1 MTTPPQPPDSVGD
14 TRVGGPGDEAGT
26 DAEATRTMS
35 ADPPRG
41 FDADAE
47 ATVQIPPVAGP
58 PGSDASAGEGGGAGR
73 GRRRALIAGSVVV
86 GLVAVLYV
94 GDLLISAT
102 SVPRGVA
109 VAGVGIGGMNRAAA
123 AEALRSELGPRVARP
138 ITLVAGTGPG
148 ASTTT
153 LDPRAAGLDLDVDA
167 TIAQAGEQ
175 PLNPITRLT
184 SLFGDREVP
193 PISKGNPVA
202 VGQAID
208 TARPQLDRPSVE
220 GTIRFEGDR
229 PVPVPSAPGR
239 VVDSRTSVDVVM
251 AHWLD
256 PAPVSLPVTEQPV
269 SVTQEGIDTAL
280 REVAVPA
287 VAGPAYVVGDG
298 RNATLS
304 PTEIGSFLRFDP
316 DGSGGLQP
324 RVDVPVA
331 EKVVDRDLA
340 ATEAEPKD
348 ASFAFAGTAATVVP
362 AVTGR
367 TIDYPKTFEG
377 LVEALGRGADPAPP
391 TTDTAPPAPPGATP
405 APPPPA
411 SGRAVNAV
419 YATTPPKV
427 TTEALQALGP
437 ATVIG
442 EFQTNGFAADS
453 GQNIKRVAEIVNGAT
468 VAPGA
473 TFSLNGFTGPRDA
486 SQGFVEAGIID
497 DGVPGRGIGG
507 GISQFATTLYNAS
520 YFAGLEQIEHKE
532 HSYYISRY
540 PAGREATVFE
550 GAIDLKFRNDGATPV
565 LLRTVWT
572 PSSIKVQIYGQK
584 RYDVTS
590 QTGPRTDPVAP
601 GTRDLSG
608 NPRCKPSKGVG
619 GFTITDTRV
628 LKDVRTGETTTE
640 PRTVRYNAEPE
651 ITCSGG

>member
-1 MTTPPQPPDSVGD
+1 M
-14 TRVGGPGDEAGT
+14 
-26 DAEATRTMS
+26 
-35 ADPPRG
+35 
-41 FDADAE
+41 
-47 ATVQIPPVAGP
+47 
-58 PGSDASAGEGGGAGR
+58 
-73 GRRRALIAGSVVV
+73 
-86 GLVAVLYV
+86 
-94 GDLLISAT
+94 
-102 SVPRGVA
+102 
-109 VAGVGIGGMNRAAA
+109 
-123 AEALRSELGPRVARP
+123 
-138 ITLVAGTGPG
+138 
-148 ASTTT
+148 
-153 LDPRAAGLDLDVDA
+153 
-167 TIAQAGEQ
+167 
-175 PLNPITRLT
+175 
-184 SLFGDREVP
+184 
-193 PISKGNPVA
+193 
-202 VGQAID
+202 
-208 TARPQLDRPSVE
+208 
-220 GTIRFEGDR
+220 
-229 PVPVPSAPGR
+229 
-239 VVDSRTSVDVVM
+239 
-251 AHWLD
+251 
-256 PAPVSLPVTEQPV
+256 
-269 SVTQEGIDTAL
+269 
-280 REVAVPA
+280 
-287 VAGPAYVVGDG
+287 VGDG

-304 PTEIGSFLRFDP
+304 PTEIGTFLRFDP
-316 DGSGGLQP
+316 DGSGGLTP

-340 ATEAEPKD
+340 SPPRPSRRTPPFE
-348 ASFAFAGTAATVVP
+348 FAGAAATVVP

-377 LVEALGRGADPAPP
+377 LVEALGREADPAPP
-391 TTDTAPPAPPGATP
+391 TTFTPPPAQPGATP
-405 APPPPA
+405 VPPPPA

-520 YFAGLEQIEHKE
+520 YFAGLE
-532 HSYYISRY
+532 R
-540 PAGREATVFE
+540 GRAQ
-550 GAIDLKFRNDGATPV
+550 GAQ
-565 LLRTVWT
+565 LLHQPLPGRPRGDRVRGRDRPEVPQRRRDPGPIRTVWT

-590 QTGPRTDPVAP
+590 QTGPRTNPVAP

-628 LKDVRTGETTTE
+628 LKDVRTGETAHRAPHGALQRRARDHLRRRMSE
-640 PRTVRYNAEPE
+640 E
-651 ITCSGG
+651 SGGSRHRT